1 LCVVHRASKR
11 NLCFEIGIGPGQSKE
26 DRDDDESMAARP
38 LGRRLAPRKCAD
50 AGGAPRQHLGPRRG
64 LHADVLHQTL
74 RRRTLPPYHA
84 PSGGFTPG
92 GNCVGTIEA
101 AGKDVWQLAPGQ
113 RVLVSSLFRSSENVA
128 DPAQILIGV
137 TSFGPDSEKVQA
149 DWPDGTL
156 AEYVLLPASSVVP
169 ADGFEDMEATQLAAV
184 SRFVIPYGGLVRGR
198 LAAGETLIVNGATG
212 AYGSAAVFVARAM
225 GAGRVVAA
233 GRNADKLD
241 VLVRRAGKAVVPVV
255 LSGDVQKDAAA
266 LRKAAG
272 GGADIGFD
280 MVGGAAE
287 PSSTLAALNS
297 LRRGGRLVLMGSMT
311 VDLPVSYMQL
321 MINSLEIIGNFMYP
335 ASAYR
340 SVLALVR
347 SGALDVTTINPKVF
361 PLAELPAAMDAAA
374 SAGSLECVVMKP

>member
-1 LCVVHRASKR
+1 MTMKAWRLDRLGGDLRLENVPMPEVRPGSILVRVEASTLMSYIKPYV
-11 NLCFEIGIGPGQSKE
+11 E
-26 DRDDDESMAARP
+26 
-38 LGRRLAPRKCAD
+38 GR
-50 AGGAPRQHLGPRRG
+50 
-64 LHADVLHQTL
+64 
-74 RRRTLPPYHA
+74 LPPYHA

-212 AYGSAAVFVARAM
+212 AYGSPPCSWRGRWAQGEWSPPDATPTSWTCSCAGPARPSCPWSCRAM
-225 GAGRVVAA
+225 CRRTRPRCAKPQAAAQTSASTWLAVRPSRALRSRLSIRFGVVA
-233 GRNADKLD
+233 GLF
-241 VLVRRAGKAVVPVV
+241 
-255 LSGDVQKDAAA
+255 SW
-266 LRKAAG
+266 
-272 GGADIGFD
+272 GA
-280 MVGGAAE
+280 
-287 PSSTLAALNS
+287 
-297 LRRGGRLVLMGSMT
+297 
-311 VDLPVSYMQL
+311 
-321 MINSLEIIGNFMYP
+321 
-335 ASAYR
+335 
-340 SVLALVR
+340 
-347 SGALDVTTINPKVF
+347 
-361 PLAELPAAMDAAA
+361 
-374 SAGSLECVVMKP
+374 

>member
-1 LCVVHRASKR
+1 MTMKAWRLDRLGGDLRLENVPMPEVRPGSILVRVEASTLMSYIKPYV
-11 NLCFEIGIGPGQSKE
+11 E
-26 DRDDDESMAARP
+26 
-38 LGRRLAPRKCAD
+38 GR
-50 AGGAPRQHLGPRRG
+50 
-64 LHADVLHQTL
+64 
-74 RRRTLPPYHA
+74 LPPYHA
-84 PSGGFTPG
+84 PSSGFTPA

-241 VLVRRAGKAVVPVV
+241 VLVRWRAIPHVAALMRATCLEEAGGYCRRQPHAEDDQNEVAEGAEAAQSFRLRTAKAV
-255 LSGDVQKDAAA
+255 GDDAIHQKANRQGDQKD
-266 LRKAAG
+266 
-272 GGADIGFD
+272 
-280 MVGGAAE
+280 E
-287 PSSTLAALNS
+287 
-297 LRRGGRLVLMGSMT
+297 
-311 VDLPVSYMQL
+311 QH
-321 MINSLEIIGNFMYP
+321 
-335 ASAYR
+335 
-340 SVLALVR
+340 
-347 SGALDVTTINPKVF
+347 
-361 PLAELPAAMDAAA
+361 
-374 SAGSLECVVMKP
+374 

>member
-1 LCVVHRASKR
+1 MTMKAWRLDRLGGDLRLENVPMPEVRPGSILVRVEASTLMSYIKPYV
-11 NLCFEIGIGPGQSKE
+11 E
-26 DRDDDESMAARP
+26 
-38 LGRRLAPRKCAD
+38 GR
-50 AGGAPRQHLGPRRG
+50 
-64 LHADVLHQTL
+64 
-74 RRRTLPPYHA
+74 LPPYHA

-92 GNCVGTIEA
+92 GNCVGTIET

-272 GGADIGFD
+272 GGADMGFD

-311 VDLPVSYMQL
+311 VDLPVSYHD
-321 MINSLEIIGNFMYP
+321 NAFE
-335 ASAYR
+335 AA
-340 SVLALVR
+340 
-347 SGALDVTTINPKVF
+347 GAGGRIHGGRKFGEGEDFGIDGSYV
-361 PLAELPAAMDAAA
+361 ERAAA
-374 SAGSLECVVMKP
+374 DQGEHTPIGETMKDPDGSEGSKGSTASKRSACSGVECPVVPRKRQAATI